1 MRTQS
6 KTDWERVKREAEQ
19 DAPIAFDLASDLY
32 NPNDEKSV
40 AAHWDGALLKQ
51 GGVVI
56 GQVKTRGKGKRPTK
70 EQVAVR
76 YDADVLEAFRATG
89 TGWQTRMNDA
99 LKEWLKEHAPG

>member
-1 MRTQS
+1 MKTQS
-6 KTDWERVKREAEQ
+6 KTDWVRVKREAGQ

-40 AAHWDGALLKQ
+40 DAYWDGALIKQ

-56 GQVKTRGKGKRPTK
+56 GQVKARSKGKRPNK

-76 YDADVLEAFRATG
+76 YDPEVLEAFRATG
-89 TGWQTRMNDA
+89 RGWQTRMNDA
-99 LKEWLKEHAPG
+99 LKEWLREHAV